1 MFFFFSSAAQRSF
14 LHTLLHTHTG
24 EMMIIRN
31 TLLRQKFLGIFRAYK
46 VLLSLAFLLLCGI
59 ITVPVT
65 YSTFYSTSSAEY
77 YVIDTVQDWKIRSGV
92 QSKWRNDDYQKYNT
106 QTEVPWD
113 FRAYKVLLSLAFLLL
128 CGIITVP
135 VTYSTFYSTSSAEYY
150 VIDTI
155 QDWQIR

>member
-1 MFFFFSSAAQRSF
+1 MYCYSVFLFLSQLLNAASF
-14 LHTLLHTHTG
+14 IHFYTHTG

-77 YVIDTVQDWKIRSGV
+77 YVIDTV
-92 QSKWRNDDYQKYNT
+92 
-106 QTEVPWD
+106 
-113 FRAYKVLLSLAFLLL
+113 
-128 CGIITVP
+128 
-135 VTYSTFYSTSSAEYY
+135 
-150 VIDTI
+150 
-155 QDWQIR
+155 

>member
-1 MFFFFSSAAQRSF
+1 MFSYKEKNNLSQKLAFLPQNAWFFFHKLKNGVLEIFPKSTYVLKFWKQWNSSLNRKTSLNRTGLIRKFTVLLLLICFSFFLSAAQRSF

-77 YVIDTVQDWKIRSGV
+77 YVIDTV
-92 QSKWRNDDYQKYNT
+92 
-106 QTEVPWD
+106 
-113 FRAYKVLLSLAFLLL
+113 
-128 CGIITVP
+128 
-135 VTYSTFYSTSSAEYY
+135 
-150 VIDTI
+150 
-155 QDWQIR
+155 

>member
-1 MFFFFSSAAQRSF
+1 MTKVIFWCQNFYFYNQFCKQCMYVLLLCFSFSLSQLLNPASF
-14 LHTLLHTHTG
+14 IHFYTHTG

-77 YVIDTVQDWKIRSGV
+77 YVIDTIQDWKIRSGV
-92 QSKWRNDDYQKYNT
+92 QFKVQG
-106 QTEVPWD
+106 VPHLHG
-113 FRAYKVLLSLAFLLL
+113 FHYRGSSLRF
-128 CGIITVP
+128 
-135 VTYSTFYSTSSAEYY
+135 SAL
-150 VIDTI
+150 
-155 QDWQIR
+155 